1 MLKLKIK
8 KKQQSILKYEG
19 LKKFTSCGFWKM
31 FYFRDNVISMDE
43 MICFEFASE

>member
-19 LKKFTSCGFWKM
+19 NNRRNNPGGQDSGVMRTGRGLLLLHMCLA
-31 FYFRDNVISMDE
+31 VL
-43 MICFEFASE
+43 AV